1 MRSKREKKNS
11 RLRTKLRIRHKIQGT
26 DERPRIS
33 VFKSGKYTYAQIISD
48 DSQSTLVSASSNQ
61 EEVVKAMSKIEIEA
75 GKTAKSPKSVIA
87 AKALGIVLAERA
99 KAKNIARVIFDRNGY
114 TYAGR
119 IRALAEGAREGGLE
133 F

>member
-99 KAKNIARVIFDRNGY
+99 KAKNISRVIFDRNGY

>member
-1 MRSKREKKNS
+1 M
-11 RLRTKLRIRHKIQGT
+11 
-26 DERPRIS
+26 
-33 VFKSGKYTYAQIISD
+33 FKSGKYTYAQIISD
-48 DSQSTLVSASSNQ
+48 DSQTTLVSASSSQ
-61 EEVVKAMSKIEIEA
+61 KEVAQAISKIEIEE

>member
-11 RLRTKLRIRHKIQGT
+11 RLRTKLRIRHKITGT

-99 KAKNIARVIFDRNGY
+99 KAKNISRVIFDRNGY

>member
-1 MRSKREKKNS
+1 MRSKREKKNP
-11 RLRTKLRIRHKIQGT
+11 RLRTKLRIKQKIKGT
-26 DERPRIS
+26 DERPRVS

-48 DSQSTLVSASSNQ
+48 DSQSTLVSASSSQ
-61 EEVVKAMSKIEIEA
+61 EEVIKAIAKIELEA
-75 GKTAKSPKSVIA
+75 GKTAKSPKSVVA

-114 TYAGR
+114 TYTGR
-119 IRALAEGAREGGLE
+119 IRAIAEGAREGGLD

>member
-1 MRSKREKKNS
+1 VRTKREKKSS
-11 RLRTKLRIRHKIQGT
+11 RLRAKLRIKHKIKGT

-48 DSQSTLVSASSNQ
+48 DSQSTLVSAASNQ
-61 EEVVKAMSKIEIEA
+61 EEVVKAISKIEIEE

-99 KAKNIARVIFDRNGY
+99 KAKNIASVVFDRNGY
-114 TYAGR
+114 TYTGR
-119 IRALAEGAREGGLE
+119 IQALAEGARQGGLE